1 MPTHVNN
8 QQLRQLSFFFFL
20 VFLFIFLFLQMSA
33 FLPAFLGA
41 ITFYM
46 LSRRWMQH
54 MVENRK
60 WKKSLAAALILIISF
75 LVVLVPIGLM
85 VNILSGRIGYAVEN
99 SNKIVSAVTT
109 FVQGI
114 EQRFHVSIMS
124 GNNADSI
131 SATAAKTLKGILSA
145 TFNSLTS
152 VLIMYF
158 ILYFMLVGRRDLED
172 WLHGFIPLKEE
183 NLSLVGREMKSLVI
197 SNALGIPLVA
207 VLQGIVGLI
216 AYLFLGVSDV
226 WFWFVFTCIA
236 SMLPFVGA
244 ALAYVPLSIVLFAH
258 NETWKGVAMLIYGFV
273 VIGTVD
279 NLFRFILQKKMGN
292 VHPLITVFGVIIGL
306 NIFGFIGLI
315 FGPILISMFI
325 LLVKI
330 YMNEF
335 VERRKRTENQLE
347 TEAAVVRKNL

>member
-1 MPTHVNN
+1 MSDLLLFTFQYKLMPTHVNN

-114 EQRFHVSIMS
+114 EQRFH
-124 GNNADSI
+124 
-131 SATAAKTLKGILSA
+131 
-145 TFNSLTS
+145 
-152 VLIMYF
+152 
-158 ILYFMLVGRRDLED
+158 
-172 WLHGFIPLKEE
+172 
-183 NLSLVGREMKSLVI
+183 
-197 SNALGIPLVA
+197 
-207 VLQGIVGLI
+207 
-216 AYLFLGVSDV
+216 
-226 WFWFVFTCIA
+226 
-236 SMLPFVGA
+236 
-244 ALAYVPLSIVLFAH
+244 
-258 NETWKGVAMLIYGFV
+258 
-273 VIGTVD
+273 
-279 NLFRFILQKKMGN
+279 
-292 VHPLITVFGVIIGL
+292 
-306 NIFGFIGLI
+306 
-315 FGPILISMFI
+315 
-325 LLVKI
+325 
-330 YMNEF
+330 
-335 VERRKRTENQLE
+335 
-347 TEAAVVRKNL
+347 